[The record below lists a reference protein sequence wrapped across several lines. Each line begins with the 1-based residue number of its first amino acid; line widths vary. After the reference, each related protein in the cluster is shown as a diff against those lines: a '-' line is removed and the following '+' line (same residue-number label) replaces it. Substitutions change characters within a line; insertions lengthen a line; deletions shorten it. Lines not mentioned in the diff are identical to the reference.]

1 MTRRSWVLL
10 LILASLWGASYM
22 FIKVSLE
29 DLSPAMIVFVRTV
42 LAALVLVP
50 LAVHRGGFRGLRAAA
65 GTVLLLAI
73 VQVTAPF
80 MLISAGEQEISS
92 SLTGILLSST
102 PLFTALLAIK
112 LDDEER
118 SSGWRALGLLG
129 GFVGVALLIGVD
141 LAGSEAALL
150 GGLAVTLA
158 GIGYALG
165 GFIAKRSSTRLDP
178 IALAAATMVVSPL
191 LVAPFALTSAP
202 AAMPGLVTVGAMV
215 VLGLAGTGVAFAI
228 FHTLIAEVGPARSSL
243 VTYIAPVFS
252 VAYGVALL
260 DEPFTVGALIGL
272 PLILGGS
279 WLAAGGSVPRRRRA
293 KRAAEGRPAP
303 RPVQATSHSTA
314 AHAGAAE
321 PRRAA

>member
-1 MTRRSWVLL
+1 VSRRSWLALL
-10 LILASLWGASYM
+10 FLASLWGASYM
-22 FIKVSLE
+22 FIKVSLD

-50 LAVHRGGFRGLRAAA
+50 LAAYRKAFSGLSAAA

-73 VQVTAPF
+73 VQVAAPF
-80 MLISAGEQEISS
+80 LLISAGEQEISS

-102 PLFTALLAIK
+102 PLFTAVLAIW
-112 LDDEER
+112 LDHDER
-118 SSGWRALGLLG
+118 SSGWRALGLAG

-158 GIGYALG
+158 GLGYALG
-165 GFIAKRSSTRLDP
+165 GFIAKRSSARVDP
-178 IALAAATMVVSPL
+178 VGLAAATMVVTPF
-191 LVAPFALTSAP
+191 LVAPLALTTAP
-202 AAMPGLVTVGAMV
+202 AVAPGLETVGAML
-215 VLGLAGTGVAFAI
+215 VLGLAGTGVAFAV

-252 VAYGVALL
+252 VFYGVTLL
-260 DEPFTVGALIGL
+260 GEPITVGALVGL

-279 WLAAGGSVPRRRRA
+279 WIAAGGSLPRRPEPRRT
-293 KRAAEGRPAP
+293 AP
-303 RPVQATSHSTA
+303 RPAYATSGGGVYA
-314 AHAGAAE
+314 ASGEASE
-321 PRRAA
+321 ERRAA